1 MNLKFIHILN
11 NIFSIKTNKL
21 FFLFIVIIGLINSSI
36 IKIPF
41 KILKLNIFKT
51 DSKEK
56 QIDNMT
62 FYIKLISLIELGKP
76 LQKIETIFDLRE
88 SNFYITNYC
97 YDCSYTYLYNKSTTF
112 YKAERGKNQK
122 NIENSF
128 YAYESFYFNDGFN
141 NEKKEVK
148 DMLIY
153 LPILNNKNNILNI
166 GLKFPYNINNNFQ
179 ETFIQQLRHKN
190 IINKYFWIMIFND
203 NNKHNKEYDGEF
215 IFGDIV
221 NDYYAYFKD
230 YNSEKIVKIY
240 TGNKKINSKEDI
252 DLEWGILFDE
262 VYYEL
267 PKKNENININKKS
280 NIVNINNLMS
290 EFDFNLNIIYG
301 TYEYTRNI
309 QRDYFN
315 IYFIK
320 NICQLTYMRGSI
332 YKYIYCYSSNF
343 TQNDLEAFPTLY
355 FKIKELRFIFSLN
368 YKDLFYLTEDKKYY
382 IFNIMMIN
390 FYNYENINNDELD
403 GVRWIF
409 GLPFWKKYQF
419 SFDTDNKLIYY
430 YNKNGNFKDETKFL
444 LF

>member
-51 DSKEK
+51 DSKER

-97 YDCSYTYLYNKSTTF
+97 YDCSYIYLYNKSTTF

-128 YAYESFYFNDGFN
+128 YAYESFYFNDGIN

-179 ETFIQQLRHKN
+179 ESFIQQLKHKN
-190 IINKYFWIMIFND
+190 IINKYFWTMIFND
-203 NNKHNKEYDGEF
+203 NNKYNKEYDGEF

-267 PKKNENININKKS
+267 PKKNENINIIKKS

-301 TYEYTRNI
+301 TY
-309 QRDYFN
+309 
-315 IYFIK
+315 
-320 NICQLTYMRGSI
+320 
-332 YKYIYCYSSNF
+332 
-343 TQNDLEAFPTLY
+343 
-355 FKIKELRFIFSLN
+355 
-368 YKDLFYLTEDKKYY
+368 
-382 IFNIMMIN
+382 
-390 FYNYENINNDELD
+390 
-403 GVRWIF
+403 
-409 GLPFWKKYQF
+409 
-419 SFDTDNKLIYY
+419 
-430 YNKNGNFKDETKFL
+430 
-444 LF
+444 

>member
-1 MNLKFIHILN
+1 
-11 NIFSIKTNKL
+11 
-21 FFLFIVIIGLINSSI
+21 
-36 IKIPF
+36 
-41 KILKLNIFKT
+41 
-51 DSKEK
+51 
-56 QIDNMT
+56 
-62 FYIKLISLIELGKP
+62 
-76 LQKIETIFDLRE
+76 
-88 SNFYITNYC
+88 
-97 YDCSYTYLYNKSTTF
+97 
-112 YKAERGKNQK
+112 
-122 NIENSF
+122 
-128 YAYESFYFNDGFN
+128 
-141 NEKKEVK
+141 
-148 DMLIY
+148 
-153 LPILNNKNNILNI
+153 
-166 GLKFPYNINNNFQ
+166 
-179 ETFIQQLRHKN
+179 
-190 IINKYFWIMIFND
+190 
-203 NNKHNKEYDGEF
+203 
-215 IFGDIV
+215 
-221 NDYYAYFKD
+221 
-230 YNSEKIVKIY
+230 
-240 TGNKKINSKEDI
+240 
-252 DLEWGILFDE
+252 
-262 VYYEL
+262 
-267 PKKNENININKKS
+267 
-280 NIVNINNLMS
+280 MS

-430 YNKNGNFKDETKFL
+430 YNKNGKFIDETIQENKDSDNDYCDSNDYWNENDTKKTNNKNTKEINGKNNYTSIEIKKIVLFIIIFL
-444 LF
+444 FFIFLFCILILIIKKEIS